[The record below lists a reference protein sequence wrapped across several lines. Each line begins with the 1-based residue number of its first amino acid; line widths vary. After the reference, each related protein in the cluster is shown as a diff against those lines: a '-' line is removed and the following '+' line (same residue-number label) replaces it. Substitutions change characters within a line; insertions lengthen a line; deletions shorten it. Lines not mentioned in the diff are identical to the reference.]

1 MQISKYQSTMLY
13 CAGAGPV
20 QAGQDSR
27 DVQQAAPG
35 ICAPYLKK
43 CVTRLLELNLVQE
56 YKPYLSLKNRLKQI
70 SITTAESDSAVSR
83 TLRSQSTHPG
93 VRV

>member
-1 MQISKYQSTMLY
+1 MLD

-35 ICAPYLKK
+35 ICAPYLKTV
-43 CVTRLLELNLVQE
+43 CHE
-56 YKPYLSLKNRLKQI
+56 I
-70 SITTAESDSAVSR
+70 
-83 TLRSQSTHPG
+83 
-93 VRV
+93 VRAQFSSGI

>member
-1 MQISKYQSTMLY
+1 MLY

-35 ICAPYLKK
+35 INHYIIVRMYSTLKRV
-43 CVTRLLELNLVQE
+43 CQE
-56 YKPYLSLKNRLKQI
+56 IFDLYFFMIGTHLGPQKN
-70 SITTAESDSAVSR
+70 
-83 TLRSQSTHPG
+83 
-93 VRV
+93 